1 MFIGCPLEQDATWNI
16 TWPET
21 NIDAVAQQKCPGGS
35 EAEGR
40 VQLYASS
47 YMVLEHLI
55 LTSYLCNS
63 LHIAC
68 KETRQTIHSYF
79 CNRFCY

>member
-1 MFIGCPLEQDATWNI
+1 MYIDTVFIGCPLEQDATWNI

-35 EAEGR
+35 EAEGT

-47 YMVLEHLI
+47 YMV
-55 LTSYLCNS
+55 
-63 LHIAC
+63 
-68 KETRQTIHSYF
+68 
-79 CNRFCY
+79 